1 VDQHGCY
8 SSKAYGENLGL
19 EEWLRPI
26 SVGYDFHSILR
37 RIIGRCAD
45 LCSGISHTLQENGR
59 TAAASIFN
67 KLFFPNLRSDGGH
80 AAVLRD
86 LRAWFV
92 ARPLGGLVFGHY
104 GEPQDDGLLIM
115 GSATAAI
122 GLLPSYEALG
132 IGRPKV
138 RWYSGVSLGYNL
150 ASIFAGAFRR

>member
-1 VDQHGCY
+1 MDQHGCY

-67 KLFFPNLRSDGGH
+67 KLFFPTFDPMVGTLLSF
-80 AAVLRD
+80 ATIE
-86 LRAWFV
+86 
-92 ARPLGGLVFGHY
+92 LGSS
-104 GEPQDDGLLIM
+104 P
-115 GSATAAI
+115 
-122 GLLPSYEALG
+122 
-132 IGRPKV
+132 GR
-138 RWYSGVSLGYNL
+138 
-150 ASIFAGAFRR
+150 